1 MNGSMNDQWS
11 NSHSFLTVIGG
22 QTLDQQSVVQH
33 SIDRPSPYVGD
44 DNLYNLDSMS
54 QGEPLIAATET
65 IVIKTISWSSA
76 ADYNV
81 EKAFNNKGSND
92 ENIGFGNMRDRQR
105 QATRCC
111 TLLKNLK
118 FLGSVLHDLPSSEAL

>member
-22 QTLDQQSVVQH
+22 QTLDQQSVVQQ

-65 IVIKTISWSSA
+65 IATKTISGSSA

-92 ENIGFGNMRDRQR
+92 ENIGLGNMREDKGKQQDVAR
-105 QATRCC
+105 
-111 TLLKNLK
+111 
-118 FLGSVLHDLPSSEAL
+118 F